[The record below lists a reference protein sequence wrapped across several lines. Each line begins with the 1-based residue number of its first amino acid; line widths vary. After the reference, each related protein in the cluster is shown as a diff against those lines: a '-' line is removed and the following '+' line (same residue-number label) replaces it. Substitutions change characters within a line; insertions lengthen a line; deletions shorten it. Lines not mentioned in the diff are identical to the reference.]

1 VREESRHVAKRDV
14 ASRHVQLYKPHANF
28 IPLYYGHYLD
38 IIEKFLKFLILKAF
52 L

>member
-28 IPLYYGHYLD
+28 IVLYYGHYLD
-38 IIEKFLKFLILKAF
+38 IIDKFKKLLILKAF